1 MKAIFG
7 DFEEKVLYDFI
18 KSYSPYH
25 LRKLALKDCLITADI
40 RSDFAGNSRKF
51 MAIIRENENNT
62 EVFYKEFN
70 GKDFQKEKFF
80 NHAAFFTEIAF
91 NKKY

>member
-1 MKAIFG
+1 MKAIFS

-51 MAIIRENENNT
+51 MTKIRENENKQRSFIRN
-62 EVFYKEFN
+62 
-70 GKDFQKEKFF
+70 
-80 NHAAFFTEIAF
+80 
-91 NKKY
+91 